1 LNAITQRLRRAAS
14 RIRGLLRGGR
24 APSSADYWT
33 GFNVTLHHAFASAE
47 ESLRYLHW
55 RNDQY
60 PGYIELMPVAG
71 QDGKVVLDYGCGPGH
86 DVVGFGVYSKP
97 KRLIAA
103 DVSPTSL
110 AEAKAR
116 TALHGIAAEFLQIDE
131 ASNRLPLADGSVDYI
146 HSSGVIHH
154 IADPAKALRELKRVL
169 ARGGRM
175 RVMVY
180 NYDSL
185 WLHLYVAYL
194 LRIKRNAHPG
204 LELRQVFTKTTDG
217 EDCPIANVYQPEEF
231 ARLCRD
237 AGLACRYLGAA
248 ISLFELT
255 LLPSRFEALMD
266 PRLPAEHRDFL
277 KRLELDRRGYP
288 VYEGAGAGVDGC
300 YELAHL

>member
-1 LNAITQRLRRAAS
+1 MRQVAS
-14 RIRGLLRGGR
+14 RIRTTLRGKP
-24 APSSADYWT
+24 AASSAEYWT
-33 GFNVTLHHAFASAE
+33 GFNVTLHHRFSTAT
-47 ESLRYLHW
+47 ESLHYFHW

-86 DVVGFGVYSKP
+86 DLVGFAVYSRT

-116 TALHGIAAEFLQIDE
+116 TALHDVPAEFLQIDE
-131 ASNRLPLADGSVDYI
+131 ATNRLSLPDACVDYI

-169 ARGGRM
+169 VPWGRM

-180 NYDSL
+180 NYDSI
-185 WLHLYVAYL
+185 WLHLYAGYL
-194 LRIKRNAHPG
+194 LRIKREAYPG
-204 LELRQVFTKTTDG
+204 LDVRQVFAKTTDG
-217 EDCPIANVYQPEEF
+217 ENCPIANVYKPLEF
-231 ARLCRD
+231 ERVCKG
-237 AGLACRYLGAA
+237 AGLDCRYLGAA

-255 LLPSRFEALMD
+255 LMPARFEAMMD
-266 PRLPAEHRDFL
+266 RRLPEEHREFL
-277 KRLELDRRGYP
+277 RQLEADRQGYP
-288 VYEGAGAGVDGC
+288 TYQGTRAGIDGC
-300 YELAHL
+300 YELTHLES